1 MAARKPSIGL
11 KQSGFSLIEIILALG
26 IISFALV
33 GILGLFPVAV
43 DAATSS
49 QRETHAALIARSI
62 FDQLNARPESPK
74 RIIGLSEDFDG
85 SSPAPVTLDLDK
97 GSSATINYD
106 IDGNPSA
113 GGGTTAIYQA
123 EISVAPVTG
132 PPDLGVSQV
141 TVTVKPRNASGVSYP
156 FASLLLRK

>member
-1 MAARKPSIGL
+1 MSGCKPPL
-11 KQSGFSLIEIILALG
+11 KEAGFSLIEIILALG

-43 DAATSS
+43 DAATNS

-62 FDQLNARPESPK
+62 FDQLNSRPESPK
-74 RIIGLSEDFDG
+74 RVISLSDNFDG
-85 SSPAPVTLDLDK
+85 GSPAPVAVDLDK
-97 GSSATINYD
+97 GTPATVNYD
-106 IDGNPSA
+106 VDGNPLAGDGSA
-113 GGGTTAIYQA
+113 AIYQA
-123 EISVAPVTG
+123 EISVTPIVG

-141 TVTVKPRNASGVSYP
+141 TVTVKPKSAPGISYP